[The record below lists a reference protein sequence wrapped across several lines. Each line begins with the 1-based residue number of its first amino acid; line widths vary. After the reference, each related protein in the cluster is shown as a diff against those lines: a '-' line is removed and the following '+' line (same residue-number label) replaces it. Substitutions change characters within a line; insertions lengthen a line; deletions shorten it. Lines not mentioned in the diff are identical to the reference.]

1 MSKITLLQEEISSVK
16 SIFSDVAIQYSSA
29 EDHEFLKEACLY
41 AHELPK
47 RLRKFLNDFKMLKPK
62 AGYCI
67 ISGYPIDEV
76 SIGKTPSHWK
86 YKPETSRT
94 LEVELLLITLGSLL
108 GDALGWAT
116 QQDGRIVHDIFPIKE
131 CENEQL
137 GTGSIQ
143 PLWWHNEDAF
153 NEYRGD
159 YIGMICLRNPDN
171 VATTIGSIDN
181 ALVDKETI
189 ELLFE
194 PHFIIRPGH
203 YLSNQLSWR
212 HYQGFLSKS
221 FQYNRLCISQM
232 RLHCDTKAPVCSPCQ
247 VAR

>member
-47 RLRKFLNDFKMLKPK
+47 RLRKFLNDFKMLEPK
-62 AGYCI
+62 AGYCM

-143 PLWWHNEDAF
+143 ALWWHNEDAF

-171 VATTIGSIDN
+171 VATTIGSIKKR
-181 ALVDKETI
+181 LSSCLSPI
-189 ELLFE
+189 LLFDRMSRIKKRMRRT
-194 PHFIIRPGH
+194 HTI
-203 YLSNQLSWR
+203 
-212 HYQGFLSKS
+212 FL
-221 FQYNRLCISQM
+221 RI
-232 RLHCDTKAPVCSPCQ
+232 PVTLAAWPINAS
-247 VAR
+247 RK